1 MIIWNLF
8 LLSAA
13 VFMVSN
19 FLPGIRIE
27 NYGTAIIVAVVYS
40 IINFLLGWVL
50 VFLSFPLIL
59 ITFGLFNFVIN
70 AFMLWIT
77 DKMIDGFEIQGAG
90 TTLFASF
97 LISVIYSILRF
108 IFQRLYLIRIVYFRA
123 VISLA
128 GTEIF
133 HTACSASVL
142 VWGKFSLVIIH
153 CP

>member
-1 MIIWNLF
+1 MIIWNIF

-13 VFMVSN
+13 VFMVSS

-27 NYGTAIIVAVVYS
+27 NYGTAVIVAVVYS
-40 IINFLLGWVL
+40 IINLLLGWVL

-90 TTLFASF
+90 TTLLASF
-97 LISVIYSILRF
+97 LISVTYSVLRF
-108 IFQRLYLIRIVYFRA
+108 IF
-123 VISLA
+123 
-128 GTEIF
+128 
-133 HTACSASVL
+133 
-142 VWGKFSLVIIH
+142 
-153 CP
+153 

>member
-27 NYGTAIIVAVVYS
+27 SYGTAVIVAVVYS
-40 IINFLLGWVL
+40 IINLLLGWVL

-77 DKMIDGFEIQGAG
+77 DKMIDGFEIKGAG
-90 TTLFASF
+90 TTLLASF
-97 LISVIYSILRF
+97 LISVTYSILRF
-108 IFQRLYLIRIVYFRA
+108 IF
-123 VISLA
+123 
-128 GTEIF
+128 
-133 HTACSASVL
+133 
-142 VWGKFSLVIIH
+142 
-153 CP
+153 

>member
-13 VFMVSN
+13 VFMVSS

-27 NYGTAIIVAVVYS
+27 NYGTAVIVAVVYS
-40 IINFLLGWVL
+40 IINLLLGWVL

-90 TTLFASF
+90 TTLLASF
-97 LISVIYSILRF
+97 LISVTYSVLRF
-108 IFQRLYLIRIVYFRA
+108 IF
-123 VISLA
+123 
-128 GTEIF
+128 
-133 HTACSASVL
+133 
-142 VWGKFSLVIIH
+142 
-153 CP
+153 